1 MNNEEYKRKK
11 LEYSYELHKA
21 HKFFKKARAVVVN
34 DDMKKTVKATLTRPA
49 GYQGRIYDLESG
61 KAMNAPV
68 VDVPAKGFR
77 LVVFEEK

>member
-1 MNNEEYKRKK
+1 MVSTYTFPGKI
-11 LEYSYELHKA
+11 L
-21 HKFFKKARAVVVN
+21 AVIVN
-34 DDMKKTVKATLTRPA
+34 DDMKKSVKATLIRPA